1 MSKKKKSPSWEELTF
16 ANNFLFCKIMESEPE
31 LCRRIL
37 EILLGIKISH
47 LEAPQ
52 AEKTMYETLDSKS
65 VRFDVYAKDR
75 RHVFDIEIQTTVNK
89 KLPKRAR
96 YYQSV
101 IDMDTLSRGDKYNKL
116 KDSYVIFLCLD
127 SPFKKS
133 KPVYFFENLCRED
146 TSIKL
151 NDRAYKVFFN
161 AAEYDNI
168 KKGEL
173 KEFLRYLKEHYAGS
187 ELTKSIEEKV
197 NFAKKNMTWRKQ
209 YMTWQQTIDD
219 EKEDAYEEGLADGR
233 EVGLAEGSSQKAI
246 EAAENALK
254 MNLSVEQVCKITN
267 LTLEKVKEL
276 AEQLRIHNA

>member
-37 EILLGIKISH
+37 EILLGIKIAR

-52 AEKTMYETLDSKS
+52 AEKTVYETLDSKS

-101 IDMDTLSRGDKYNKL
+101 IDMDILSSGDKYSKL

-127 SPFKKS
+127 SPFKER
-133 KPVYFFENLCRED
+133 KPVYFFENMCRED

-151 NDRAYKVFFN
+151 NDGAYKVFFN
-161 AAEYDNI
+161 ASEYDKM

-173 KEFLRYLKEHYAGS
+173 KEFLRYLKEHDAGS

-197 NFAKKNMTWRKQ
+197 SFAKKNMMWRKQ

-219 EKEDAYEEGLADGR
+219 EKEDAYEEGLA
-233 EVGLAEGSSQKAI
+233 EGISQGIQQKAK
-246 EAAENALK
+246 EDAVMLVRKFNVNPQDAANEMGVPLD
-254 MNLSVEQVCKITN
+254 SV
-267 LTLEKVKEL
+267 LEEL
-276 AEQLRIHNA
+276 NRVTV

>member
-1 MSKKKKSPSWEELTF
+1 MPKKKKSPSWEELTF

-37 EILLGIKISH
+37 EILLGIKIAR

-65 VRFDVYAKDR
+65 VRFDVYAKDK

-101 IDMDTLSRGDKYNKL
+101 IDMDTLSKGDKYSKL

-146 TSIKL
+146 TGIKL

-161 AAEYDNI
+161 ASEYANM
-168 KKGEL
+168 KKDEL
-173 KEFLRYLKEHYAGS
+173 KDFFKYLKEHSAQS

-197 NFAKKNMTWRKQ
+197 SFAKKNMTWRKQ
-209 YMTWQQTIDD
+209 YMTWEQTIED
-219 EKEDAYEEGLADGR
+219 EKEDAYEEGLAEGR
-233 EVGLAEGSSQKAI
+233 EAGRVEGASQKAI
-246 EAAENALK
+246 EAAENLLREGISIETISK
-254 MNLSVEQVCKITN
+254 CIGLPM
-267 LTLEKVKEL
+267 
-276 AEQLRIHNA
+276 EQLQEIYESNINN

>member
-37 EILLGIKISH
+37 EILLGIKIAR

-52 AEKTMYETLDSKS
+52 AEKTVYETLDSKS

-101 IDMDTLSRGDKYNKL
+101 IDMDILSSGDKYSKL

-127 SPFKKS
+127 SPFKER
-133 KPVYFFENLCRED
+133 KPVYFFENMCRED

-151 NDRAYKVFFN
+151 NDGAYKVFFN
-161 AAEYDNI
+161 ASEYDKM

-173 KEFLRYLKEHYAGS
+173 KEFLRYLKEHDAGS

-197 NFAKKNMTWRKQ
+197 SFAKKNMMWRKQ

-219 EKEDAYEEGLADGR
+219 EKEDAYEEGLA
-233 EVGLAEGSSQKAI
+233 EGISQGIQQKAK
-246 EAAENALK
+246 EDAVMLVRKFNVNPQDAANEMGISLD
-254 MNLSVEQVCKITN
+254 SV
-267 LTLEKVKEL
+267 LEEL
-276 AEQLRIHNA
+276 NRVTV

>member
-1 MSKKKKSPSWEELTF
+1 MPKKKKSPSWEELTF

-37 EILLGIKISH
+37 EILLGIKIAR

-52 AEKTMYETLDSKS
+52 AEKTMYENIDSKS
-65 VRFDVYAKDR
+65 VRFDVYAKDS
-75 RHVFDIEIQTTVNK
+75 RHVFDIEIQTTISK

-101 IDMDTLSRGDKYNKL
+101 IDMDTLSRGDKYSKL

-127 SPFKKS
+127 SPFKKC

-146 TSIKL
+146 ISIKL

-161 AAEYDNI
+161 ASEYANM
-168 KKGEL
+168 KGEEA
-173 KEFLRYLKEHYAGS
+173 KNFFKYLKEHCVQS

-197 NFAKKNMTWRKQ
+197 SFAKKNMKWRKQ

-219 EKEDAYEEGLADGR
+219 EKEDAYEEGLTA
-233 EVGLAEGSSQKAI
+233 GLAQGASQKAI
-246 EAAENALK
+246 ETAENFLR
-254 MNLSVEQVCKITN
+254 MGVNTIEQISQAIG
-267 LTLEKVKEL
+267 LPLEKVQEIADRIKIKE
-276 AEQLRIHNA
+276 RS

>member
-1 MSKKKKSPSWEELTF
+1 MPKKKKSPSWEELTF

-37 EILLGIKISH
+37 EILLGIKIAR
-47 LEAPQ
+47 LEVPQ

-101 IDMDTLSRGDKYNKL
+101 IDMDTLSKGDKYSKL
-116 KDSYVIFLCLD
+116 KDSYVIFLCLN

-146 TSIKL
+146 SSIKL

-161 AAEYDNI
+161 ASEYDKM
-168 KKGEL
+168 KKSEL
-173 KEFLRYLKEHYAGS
+173 KEFLRYLKEHYAGN

-209 YMTWQQTIDD
+209 YMTWQQTIED
-219 EKEDAYEEGLADGR
+219 EKEDAYEEGLEDGIQ
-233 EVGLAEGSSQKAI
+233 QKAV
-246 EAAENALK
+246 EAAENLLR
-254 MNLSVEQVCKITN
+254 MNVLSFEQVSQGTG
-267 LTLEKVKEL
+267 LPLEQVKEI
-276 AEQLRIHNA
+276 AERIGNS

>member
-37 EILLGIKISH
+37 EILLGIKIAR

-52 AEKTMYETLDSKS
+52 AEKTVYETLDSKS

-101 IDMDTLSRGDKYNKL
+101 IDMDILSSGDKYSKL

-127 SPFKKS
+127 SPFKER
-133 KPVYFFENLCRED
+133 KPVYFFENMCRED

-161 AAEYDNI
+161 ASEYDKI

-173 KEFLRYLKEHYAGS
+173 KEFLRYLKEHDAGS

-197 NFAKKNMTWRKQ
+197 NFAKKNMMWRKQ

-219 EKEDAYEEGLADGR
+219 EKEDAYEEGLA
-233 EVGLAEGSSQKAI
+233 EGISQGIQQKAK
-246 EAAENALK
+246 EDAVMLVRKFNVNPQDAANEMGISLD
-254 MNLSVEQVCKITN
+254 SV
-267 LTLEKVKEL
+267 LEELNRVKV
-276 AEQLRIHNA
+276 

>member
-1 MSKKKKSPSWEELTF
+1 MPKKKKSPSWEELTF

-37 EILLGIKISH
+37 EILLGIKIAR

-65 VRFDVYAKDR
+65 VRFDVYAKDK

-101 IDMDTLSRGDKYNKL
+101 IDMDTLSKGDKYSKL

-146 TSIKL
+146 TGIKL

-161 AAEYDNI
+161 ASEYANM
-168 KKGEL
+168 KKDEL
-173 KEFLRYLKEHYAGS
+173 KDFFKYLKEHSAQS

-197 NFAKKNMTWRKQ
+197 SFAKKNMKWRKQ

-219 EKEDAYEEGLADGR
+219 EKEDAYEEGLTA
-233 EVGLAEGSSQKAI
+233 GLAQGASQKAI
-246 EAAENALK
+246 ETAENFLR
-254 MNLSVEQVCKITN
+254 MGVNTIEQISQAIG
-267 LTLEKVKEL
+267 LPLEKVQEIADRIKIKE
-276 AEQLRIHNA
+276 RS

>member
-37 EILLGIKISH
+37 EILLGIKIAR

-52 AEKTMYETLDSKS
+52 AEKTVYETLDSKS

-101 IDMDTLSRGDKYNKL
+101 IDMDILSSGDKYSKL

-127 SPFKKS
+127 SPFKER
-133 KPVYFFENLCRED
+133 KPVYFFENMCRED

-151 NDRAYKVFFN
+151 NDGAYKVFFN
-161 AAEYDNI
+161 ASEYDKM

-173 KEFLRYLKEHYAGS
+173 KEFLRYLKEHDAGW

-197 NFAKKNMTWRKQ
+197 SFAKKNMMWRKQ

-219 EKEDAYEEGLADGR
+219 EKEDAYEEGLA
-233 EVGLAEGSSQKAI
+233 EGISQGIQQKAK
-246 EAAENALK
+246 EDAVMLVRKFNVNPQDAANEMGVPLD
-254 MNLSVEQVCKITN
+254 SV
-267 LTLEKVKEL
+267 LEEL
-276 AEQLRIHNA
+276 NRVTV